1 MTTQPISH
9 ETDARQGR
17 RHVISSRRAHAGAN
31 DATNASQTF
40 QLFNAGA
47 IRVNKRNVT
56 IAPASIAGLVLACV
70 SITAC
75 NHADSRPVDRD
86 AQASHETTPSPAPL
100 EGLKAASPAAPKAT
114 TAPRATAA
122 KPLRTLRAGALTAMR
137 TPALASA
144 DMDDV
149 AQASSAANVP
159 AFASSSALVESD
171 VDLAEASS
179 AALAAAPPGRHG
191 APAAKD
197 IPAGT
202 SAGPSAAAVAR
213 ANASWVAWGAPAAAT
228 VALSAGLLAFS
239 QRRRKRRKAA
249 ETAHTATPI
258 GWKGWSYRALAPSRA
273 EFFGAERPELPLAW
287 AIDRVQ
293 LDGWTDGNPP
303 GMKPATD
310 ARYGLM
316 KPARP
321 PKIDLSLDDD
331 AFIHWASDAQASPA
345 AEAPR
350 DASLDLVRL
359 APVDV
364 LRRNTEAASQAQDY
378 DNSSSPSSG
387 VAMAHALVSAQSPA
401 LQPMQEP
408 VAAEDLAKAE
418 REHALRVEA
427 ARREAEE
434 REQQQRE
441 AERLAH
447 LRALEL
453 EAARIEAER
462 VEAERRQAM
471 EREAQRVQAEQR
483 AAAEA
488 RAQREDAS
496 RQEAV
501 AEAKKLL
508 TAGYPSKALDALAPA
523 LATPHATGE
532 AWTVAGWCWWRTARD
547 NGPDAEKAVM
557 QAIEAFHRAIAAEP
571 DREAMLGSALIR
583 CHLFMAEHLRG
594 DARAE
599 SLDAALRMMG
609 NVSATRRNSDAKFVL
624 EHANA
629 LYERAQLSA
638 PEACAQQLEQ
648 AQQLLSGLP
657 TKDIDAD
664 ARWLM
669 VTIALAQAQQTQGRA
684 ADAALARAAEALAD
698 MPADAPQDTRDQ
710 WLARLI
716 DVELLRIRP
725 LKSAARLMR
734 LRQLRDIYAPKL
746 AEAHSI
752 LPLLS
757 WIQVLRE
764 WAGSLSERPAREK
777 LAEAEAMFERIVSL
791 SPDDIGSVH
800 FARAYYLRLRSA
812 HESIS
817 AALDTLEKADALL
830 AKAQSPVLSR
840 ETISL
845 ERAEVALARAPLMD
859 RGERQATLEQA
870 VRYADVATSVDD
882 GNLPRALS
890 CAITARLARFETI
903 TPSAGESRE
912 LADLAKRLLQAA
924 PYDAQ
929 AMRLSARGEF
939 AAGHAKA
946 ASELCEAAWDAGCRD
961 VDLLRLWRESLHR
974 LPDSLADAANDPQ
987 WKRLNQCTRLA
998 QSIGLATQ

>member
-17 RHVISSRRAHAGAN
+17 RHVISSRRAHGSAS
-31 DATNASQTF
+31 DATSASQTF

-56 IAPASIAGLVLACV
+56 ITPASIAGLVLACV

-86 AQASHETTPSPAPL
+86 AEASHEATPPPAPR
-100 EGLKAASPAAPKAT
+100 ERLKAASPAAVAKAT
-114 TAPRATAA
+114 AAPRATTTN
-122 KPLRTLRAGALTAMR
+122 PLRTLRAGALTAMR

-149 AQASSAANVP
+149 AQASPTADVP
-159 AFASSSALVESD
+159 AFATSSGLAESD
-171 VDLAEASS
+171 VELAEASS
-179 AALAAAPPGRHG
+179 TALTVAPRGLDG
-191 APAAKD
+191 APSSKD
-197 IPAGT
+197 IPTGA

-228 VALSAGLLAFS
+228 VALSAGVLAFS

-249 ETAHTATPI
+249 EATHTATPI
-258 GWKGWSYRALAPSRA
+258 SWKGWTYRALAPSRA

-293 LDGWTDGNPP
+293 LNGWANGSAP

-331 AFIHWASDAQASPA
+331 AFIHWASDAQAAPA
-345 AEAPR
+345 AEAPCE
-350 DASLDLVRL
+350 ASLDLVRQP
-359 APVDV
+359 PVDV
-364 LRRNTEAASQAQDY
+364 LRRNTEAAPHAQDY
-378 DNSSSPSSG
+378 DHSSSPSSG

-401 LQPMQEP
+401 LHPMQEP
-408 VAAEDLAKAE
+408 VLAEDMAKAE
-418 REHALRVEA
+418 HERALRVEE

-434 REQQQRE
+434 REQQERE

-462 VEAERRQAM
+462 VETERRQAM

-523 LATPHATGE
+523 LATSHATGE

-557 QAIEAFHRAIAAEP
+557 QAIQAFHRAIAAEP

-609 NVSATRRNSDAKFVL
+609 NVSATRRNGDAKFVQ

-657 TKDIDAD
+657 TKDIDA
-664 ARWLM
+664 RWLM
-669 VTIALAQAQQTQGRA
+669 VTIALAQAQQMQGRA
-684 ADAALARAAEALAD
+684 ADTALARAAEALAD
-698 MPADAPQDTRDQ
+698 TPADASQDTRDQ

-764 WAGSLSERPAREK
+764 WASALSERPAREK
-777 LAEAEAMFERIVSL
+777 LAEAETMFERIESL

-859 RGERQATLEQA
+859 RSERQAALEQA

-890 CAITARLARFETI
+890 CAITARLARFEI
-903 TPSAGESRE
+903 VTPSASESRE

-939 AAGHAKA
+939 TAGHAKA

-974 LPDSLADAANDPQ
+974 LPDTLADAANDPQ

-998 QSIGLATQ
+998 QSIGLGTQ